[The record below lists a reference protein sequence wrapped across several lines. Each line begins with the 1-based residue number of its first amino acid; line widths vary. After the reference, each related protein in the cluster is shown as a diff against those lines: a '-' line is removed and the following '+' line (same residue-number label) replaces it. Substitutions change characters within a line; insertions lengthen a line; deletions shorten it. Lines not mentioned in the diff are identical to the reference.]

1 MSTIFKKIID
11 REIPCFLIHEN
22 DLFMAF
28 LDVNPLVD
36 GHTLVIPKVEIDY
49 IFDLEDDLLAE
60 MMVFAKEVS
69 KLLKRSFDCKKV
81 GIAVVGLEVPHA
93 HIHLIP
99 INSIRDMNFENEK
112 KPFDPI
118 YLKSVQE
125 RILK

>member
-22 DLFMAF
+22 DRFMAF

-81 GIAVVGLEVPHA
+81 GIAVVGLEVLHA